1 MQEQINRFEKI
12 TQQFGANTVSTSIV
26 DEGLTMGDVVKV
38 DGTVSGIDV
47 NTEVLTSGMVKS
59 FGRQYSD
66 GLYDHY
72 TVQDMINFYIA
83 EPDTYTLF
91 NHSSINAFTNYIS
104 NDPSIISKYVMN
116 VKKVFVIGKFFESTN
131 TSTLYLYITNTAMST
146 AKYLVGQVNIQCN
159 MLSEIYIYSGPSK
172 NEFGQVASSDIYL
185 ENQYTLY
192 GDDDRSHEFDVIFE
206 LEFKR
211 IME

>member
-26 DEGLTMGDVVKV
+26 DEGLTMGEVVKV

-47 NTEVLTSGMVKS
+47 NTEVLTSGMVKR

-72 TVQDMINFYIA
+72 IVQDMRNFYIA

-116 VKKVFVIGKFFESTN
+116 VKKIYVIGKFFESTN
-131 TSTLYLYITNTAMST
+131 SGTIYLYVSNTAMST
-146 AKYLVGQVNIQCN
+146 AKYLLGQANIACN
-159 MLSEIYIYSGPSK
+159 MINEIFINNGPNS

-211 IME
+211 IIE

>member
-38 DGTVSGIDV
+38 GGTVTGIDV
-47 NTEVLTSGMVKS
+47 NTEVLTSGMVKR

-66 GLYDHY
+66 SLYDHY
-72 TVQDMINFYIA
+72 IVQDMRNFYIA
-83 EPDTYTLF
+83 TPDTYTLF

-116 VKKVFVIGKFFESTN
+116 IKKIYVIGKFFESTN
-131 TSTLYLYITNTAMST
+131 SGTIYLYVSNTAMST
-146 AKYLVGQVNIQCN
+146 AKYSLGQANIACN
-159 MLSEIYIYSGPSK
+159 MINEIFINNGPNS

>member
-26 DEGLTMGDVVKV
+26 DEGLTMGDVVRV
-38 DGTVSGIDV
+38 DGTVTGIDV

-72 TVQDMINFYIA
+72 TVQDMRNFYIA

-104 NDPSIISKYVMN
+104 NDPSIISKYVMSI
-116 VKKVFVIGKFFESTN
+116 KKIYVIGKFFESTN
-131 TSTLYLYITNTAMST
+131 TCTLYLRISNTAMSS
-146 AKYLVGQVNIQCN
+146 AQYLLGQANIACN
-159 MLSEIYIYSGPSK
+159 MINEIFINNGPNS

-206 LEFKR
+206 IEFKR
-211 IME
+211 IIE

>member
-38 DGTVSGIDV
+38 GGTVTGIDV
-47 NTEVLTSGMVKS
+47 NTEVLTSGMVKR

-72 TVQDMINFYIA
+72 TVQDMRNFYIA

-104 NDPSIISKYVMN
+104 NDLSIISKYVMN
-116 VKKVFVIGKFFESTN
+116 IKKIYVIGKFFESTN
-131 TSTLYLYITNTAMST
+131 SGTIYLYVSNTAMST
-146 AKYLVGQVNIQCN
+146 AKYSLGQANIACN
-159 MLSEIYIYSGPSK
+159 MINEIFINNGPNS